1 MAYPTMQ
8 PPAYVTA
15 AYGGGQY
22 YPVQQPWTA
31 NQVQQQP
38 FAPLA
43 GYAPPQPAPTQN
55 FEAPATNGQ
64 QKQKVSPGQDILQQ
78 YWTANQVQPQPF
90 DLVAG
95 FAPPKLA
102 PSQKSE
108 APATNGQQK
117 QTASP
122 GQNILQQYWT
132 ANQVQQPPFA
142 AMTGYLPT
150 QPAPAQKFEAPT
162 TNGQEKKIGSLE
174 TVVNQQALKAN
185 QVQQQA
191 FAPVAGYAPP
201 QLTPVQKFEAS
212 AANQKQKQTATLQQD
227 NLQQY
232 WTANQVQQHPF
243 APLATY
249 VPPQPVPAQ
258 KFKAP
263 AMNGQQKKTGSLEG
277 DPNQQALKANQV
289 QQQPCTPVPGYEP
302 PKPAPAQKFKA
313 LATNGQEKKTG
324 SLKADLK
331 QQDLKEK
338 QVQKRPCTPVV
349 GYEPPQSAPVQK
361 FEAPVTNSQQKKI
374 ASLQEDLEG
383 TKETLAREREDSGV
397 KLKKQSKK
405 IKDLEAKERF
415 RKKEIKELKE
425 AKALAE
431 DMWKK
436 TCEEKDALSAMMK
449 SMEKE
454 GCKMARLLKA
464 KEDSLSKAENKATAL
479 ELDNKVLKKEKLEV
493 DEEVARLKAECEKL
507 LDQMEVKES
516 TAERISTLE
525 DEVACYRSAYEKTAL
540 QLKRMSKESE
550 ERKQEIEKICV
561 EADEEKAT
569 LSKKLKSLSLK
580 CSRKDKVIESGKA
593 AHDDLQKI
601 VENEKA
607 IQNELK
613 KENNTVKSELKKLQ
627 NEVESLSQQNHFLQ
641 EENYYLRKY
650 SGIKGRFRRVRHFFR
665 RVSDRFSS

>member
-1 MAYPTMQ
+1 MASVMGAAKIEPTKII
-8 PPAYVTA
+8 YHSFI
-15 AYGGGQY
+15 
-22 YPVQQPWTA
+22 
-31 NQVQQQP
+31 NQVHKVGEHGP
-38 FAPLA
+38 NEIRPNYMSTTLDCK
-43 GYAPPQPAPTQN
+43 PSST
-55 FEAPATNGQ
+55 ATFCSFGRIRTTSVNNTG
-64 QKQKVSPGQDILQQ
+64 LQ
-78 YWTANQVQPQPF
+78 T
-90 DLVAG
+90 
-95 FAPPKLA
+95 
-102 PSQKSE
+102 
-108 APATNGQQK
+108 
-117 QTASP
+117 
-122 GQNILQQYWT
+122 
-132 ANQVQQPPFA
+132 
-142 AMTGYLPT
+142 
-150 QPAPAQKFEAPT
+150 KF
-162 TNGQEKKIGSLE
+162 NSHLLML
-174 TVVNQQALKAN
+174 QQALKAN

-201 QLTPVQKFEAS
+201 QPTPAQKFEAS
-212 AANQKQKQTATLQQD
+212 AANQKQNQTASLQQD
-227 NLQQY
+227 ILQQY

-243 APLATY
+243 APVATY
-249 VPPQPVPAQ
+249 VPP
-258 KFKAP
+258 
-263 AMNGQQKKTGSLEG
+263 QKKTGSLEG

-302 PKPAPAQKFKA
+302 PKA
-313 LATNGQEKKTG
+313 N
-324 SLKADLK
+324 
-331 QQDLKEK
+331 
-338 QVQKRPCTPVV
+338 QVQQRPCTPVV
-349 GYEPPQSAPVQK
+349 GYEPPQ
-361 FEAPVTNSQQKKI
+361 
-374 ASLQEDLEG
+374 
-383 TKETLAREREDSGV
+383 
-397 KLKKQSKK
+397 
-405 IKDLEAKERF
+405 
-415 RKKEIKELKE
+415 IKELKE

-613 KENNTVKSELKKLQ
+613 KENNTVKEELKKLQ
-627 NEVESLSQQNHFLQ
+627 N
-641 EENYYLRKY
+641 ENYYLRKY

-665 RVSDRFSS
+665 RVSERISS